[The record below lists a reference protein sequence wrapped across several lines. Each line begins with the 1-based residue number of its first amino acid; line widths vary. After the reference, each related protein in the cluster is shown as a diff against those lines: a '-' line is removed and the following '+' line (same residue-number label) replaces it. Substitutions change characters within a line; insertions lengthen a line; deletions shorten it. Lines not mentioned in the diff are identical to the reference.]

1 MAVVLLGN
9 LKFVIKWSC
18 IKLCTQVQRYAK
30 RPQLAL
36 CCNGPDNCTTTNQP
50 YLLQFCNFPQN
61 RGPTEQTFSCVN
73 VSPGSGLKNTILE
86 TNDCREL
93 SLRFESQRSGLLCC
107 KAVMFSSVYDS
118 CQLQAPLCRSAWL
131 QSVCKAMYLSKVI
144 VFVAINIPVWIPL
157 SRLV

>member
-1 MAVVLLGN
+1 MHVHTIIIIIVISNGSSITRN

-36 CCNGPDNCTTTNQP
+36 CCNGPDNGTTTNQP

-73 VSPGSGLKNTILE
+73 VSPGSGLRNTILE
-86 TNDCREL
+86 TNDGREL
-93 SLRFESQRSGLLCC
+93 SLRFNSQRSGLFCC

-118 CQLQAPLCRSAWL
+118 CR
-131 QSVCKAMYLSKVI
+131 LSKI
-144 VFVAINIPVWIPL
+144 TICMQGNVFK
-157 SRLV
+157 